1 MAEVEAT
8 VNQPQETPSMDVTSP
23 PEEEVSK
30 KRSREE
36 ANETDQ
42 QEENNSNEDK
52 QEMDDKNHAD
62 VIINPTTIFHLS
74 NAPHLASTLPALTIP
89 QTQVR
94 NVLKKSLPGSCKTE
108 AVYLV
113 TKAAE
118 CFLTELLASAT
129 SVASKENDDSKKI
142 EEESANKA
150 PAAKKIRL
158 TYDNLQKG
166 FENLKQAPIEG
177 VTPDLEFLD
186 DILPKRTA
194 TVKDEE
200 TPLADKEP
208 AADAPVAVV
217 EEMDKEPAADAP
229 VAVVEETPI
238 VEKAPL

>member
-1 MAEVEAT
+1 MAEVAAT

-42 QEENNSNEDK
+42 QEETNSNEDK
-52 QEMDDKNHAD
+52 QEMDDNNLAD
-62 VIINPTTIFHLS
+62 VINPTTIFHLS

-113 TKAAE
+113 TKATE

-129 SVASKENDDSKKI
+129 SVALKENDDDSKKI
-142 EEESANKA
+142 EEENATNNA

-186 DILPKRTA
+186 DILPKRIA

-200 TPLADKEP
+200 APLAN
-208 AADAPVAVV
+208 
-217 EEMDKEPAADAP
+217 KEPAADAP
-229 VAVVEETPI
+229 VAVVEETPV